1 MELENF
7 LYFAE
12 AVVETGDDGFS
23 EACMVPASSYVGANP
38 LSASTTEL
46 KFRGQTGD
54 DDSLLFVKFTHKSGA
69 HKEIVRALGACM
81 NANPQKG
88 GFVRVFDMET
98 GTAVKK
104 NPFVNPLFNGLDVAS
119 VSVHTRRGQGGSI
132 EGDEDGTSR
141 SNSFGSGFKSTYSG
155 GPTYARTTVGD
166 LIYTTIKI
174 DLTGLKAKG
183 SNAGDAIGVGTT
195 PAYIYKNR
203 TSENGLLFSQ
213 RITCLEVPTAAS
225 GTLTTDLNLAWN
237 SAATIDYDEGAG
249 TGSEINAGVL
259 AITDSVELTGTPIT
273 DTHYAYITEGDTTA
287 ANCVFSGGQ
296 YLITLIGTK
305 LPQPI

>member
-12 AVVETGDDGFS
+12 AVVETGDDGQS
-23 EACMVPASSYVGANP
+23 EACMIPASSYIGADP
-38 LSASTTEL
+38 GSATVSTF

-54 DDSLLFVKFTHKSGA
+54 DDSILRAKFTHKSGA
-69 HKEIVRALGACM
+69 HKEVVRALGACM

-104 NPFVNPLFNGLDVAS
+104 NPFINPLFNGLDISNLSLSTVGA
-119 VSVHTRRGQGGSI
+119 TGGTV
-132 EGDEDGTSR
+132 EGVEDGTVR
-141 SNSFGSGFKSTYSG
+141 SNSFGSGFKSTFSG
-155 GPTYARTTVGD
+155 GPTYSRTMVGD

-183 SNAGDAIGVGTT
+183 GNAGDAVGVGTT
-195 PAYIYKNR
+195 PAYIYKNKV
-203 TSENGLLFSQ
+203 SENGLLFSQ

-237 SAATIDYDEGAG
+237 SAATVDYDEAAG

-259 AITDSVELTGTPIT
+259 AITDSVELAGTPIT
-273 DTHYAYITEGDTTA
+273 ANHYAYITEGDTTA

-305 LPQPI
+305 LPVAL